1 MFSGNLL
8 ALAGFAL
15 VMSISP
21 GPSNVMLLASGMNFG
36 FVRSLPLLFGIT
48 CGFLSMVLLVGLGLG
63 EIMAMSPAAYLALK
77 IVCAVYV
84 LWLAVKIARSGAA
97 GAAGDPSMARPIG
110 FIEAALFQ
118 LVNPKAWTVALI
130 VTVSYTDPS
139 RYLAS
144 LMLLILVFAV
154 VNVPSIGVWSI
165 SGQMLK
171 RLLGEGKYVVPF
183 NVAMAVLL
191 VASMMPVFIG
201 T

>member
-63 EIMAMSPAAYLALK
+63 ELLAMSPAVYLALK
-77 IVCAVYV
+77 VLSAAYV

-97 GAAGDPSMARPIG
+97 GTAGDPSLARPIG

-139 RYLAS
+139 RYLSS
-144 LMLLILVFAV
+144 LMLLIAVFAV
-154 VNVPSIGVWSI
+154 VNVPSIGVWSL
-165 SGQMLK
+165 SGQAL
-171 RLLGEGKYVVPF
+171 RRALGEGRRIVWF
-183 NVAMAVLL
+183 NGAMAVLL
-191 VASMMPVFIG
+191 VASMMPVLLRP
-201 T
+201 